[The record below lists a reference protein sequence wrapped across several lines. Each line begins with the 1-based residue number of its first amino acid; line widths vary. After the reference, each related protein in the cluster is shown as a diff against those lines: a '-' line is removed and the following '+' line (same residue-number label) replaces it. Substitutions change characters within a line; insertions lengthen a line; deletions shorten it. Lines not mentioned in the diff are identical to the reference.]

1 VAALGFAIGGGM
13 SEIADALTTQ
23 AELRDYIDELEERI
37 EALVKGRERQRANT
51 QYAMEQT
58 QRMAALLG
66 VMQAS
71 MPPSMNGAD
80 VRQRF
85 NRN

>member
-1 VAALGFAIGGGM
+1 M

-71 MPPSMNGAD
+71 MPPSMIGAD

>member
-1 VAALGFAIGGGM
+1 M

-37 EALVKGRERQRANT
+37 EALVKGRERQLANT

-71 MPPSMNGAD
+71 MPPSMIGSD